1 MLTPNTL
8 TNTPEYS
15 YALGTVSDR
24 WSDDDLAAFVSD
36 NELAAGAV
44 IARGVVVRP
53 DASDFLPDADDIV
66 NHMANS
72 ANDEHSEF
80 CDGFPDVSDAATAEL
95 EVALGALKAWADKHC
110 AVTFYQVVQID
121 NYTVTAEDRTA
132 ADQYLS
138 QQQSQSA

>member
-1 MLTPNTL
+1 MPTPNKPAQA
-8 TNTPEYS
+8 PEYA
-15 YALGTVSDR
+15 YALATNSDD
-24 WSDDDLAAFVSD
+24 WSADDLAPFVSD

-53 DASDFLPDADDIV
+53 DASDFLPGADDIV

-95 EVALGALKAWADKHC
+95 EVVLEALKAWADKHC
-110 AVTFYQVVQID
+110 AVTFYQVVQIES
-121 NYTVTAEDRTA
+121 YTVTAEDRTA
-132 ADQYLS
+132 ADQYLN
-138 QQQSQSA
+138 QQQSKLA